1 MKKLGMNV
9 VLLNITTFIM
19 WISSI
24 IIDLYLYDEYGYLCE
39 LTYCFFIC
47 NTNFPSYKKI
57 LIPHDESEMSDI
69 ALN

>member
-1 MKKLGMNV
+1 MLFSWKLQHSECE
-9 VLLNITTFIM
+9 
-19 WISSI
+19 SSI

-39 LTYCFFIC
+39 LNFCFFIC